1 MELENLPRK
10 ELQAL
15 AKQHGVKANLSNS
28 AIIDALR
35 PILEKDIEISKVE
48 ENPEPIVVVNNA
60 PEVVVAAPQEVVV
73 ESAPVTQ
80 TKLETGITVE
90 FTLDGQLVQGK
101 IKRVNKLTCRIV
113 LSNEE
118 EVTVKSSELTIA
130 QEKPQIVEVEMPETV
145 EIQEIQEIPQY
156 NQPEEIMEVASSEPE
171 ETQPIIEEAEKETNE
186 NVIMEETNV
195 AVGEEAAAPQ
205 PEAESESNTAEIET
219 SFNEG
224 TSFVNEVFE
233 IAEEIFSLSDK
244 RKSAR
249 VSRMSR
255 LSTVSGILSALEN
268 ELLPTLLHPEENDA
282 QNDDEEEEEENENNT
297 VAFENSMLSL
307 DNEENYLP
315 QEEGDLN
322 TSYQGGDRSLMNFEH
337 MDTRESVDFETSMI
351 MFGMDTPKRL
361 STGVPSRNTSI
372 VKPVPV
378 AAATA
383 PITTGKSF
391 ANNNKKTEVKKTT
404 SGKTPLKHTKQP
416 QPAMVPKTNA
426 ALAKRLEAMQ
436 QKKQLES
443 NLDEK
448 KDQFLVKKKITT
460 PSSTISV
467 ASNKAKPFVP
477 VMEAPK
483 PTKVQFD
490 VVSDESAQNKSM
502 NPKLAARKATP
513 NFKRMHERQFENSK
527 SITSIVERDSKVSVK
542 MDAAFSAAQNVPQQQ
557 HQQNAVSTTTVL
569 APKVNI
575 STKPAVV
582 IASSNNHNVVKK
594 PANIEAKI
602 TSFVPQDKENH
613 AAAGNTTFISS
624 LTKFQQFNSNPT
636 NKLRINPKDSELF

>member
-35 PILEKDIEISKVE
+35 PILEKDNEISKVE
-48 ENPEPIVVVNNA
+48 ENPEPIVVVNNT
-60 PEVVVAAPQEVVV
+60 PEVVAVAPQEVVV
-73 ESAPVTQ
+73 ESAPVTEN
-80 TKLETGITVE
+80 KLETGVTVE
-90 FTLDGQLVQGK
+90 FTLEGQLVQGK

-130 QEKPQIVEVEMPETV
+130 QEKPQMKVPETV
-145 EIQEIQEIPQY
+145 EIQEIQEISQY

-186 NVIMEETNV
+186 NVIVEETIV
-195 AVGEEAAAPQ
+195 AVVEEAAAPQ
-205 PEAESESNTAEIET
+205 PEVESESNTAEIET

-268 ELLPTLLHPEENDA
+268 ELLPTLLHPDENDV
-282 QNDDEEEEEENENNT
+282 QNDEDEDENEDNT

-307 DNEENYLP
+307 DNEENY
-315 QEEGDLN
+315 QEGDLN
-322 TSYQGGDRSLMNFEH
+322 TSYQGDRSLMNFEH
-337 MDTRESVDFETSMI
+337 MDTRESVGFETSMI

-361 STGVPSRNTSI
+361 TTGVPSRNTSI
-372 VKPVPV
+372 VKPVPMI
-378 AAATA
+378 AAAA
-383 PITTGKSF
+383 PITTNKSSV
-391 ANNNKKTEVKKTT
+391 NNKKMEVKKTT
-404 SGKTPLKHTKQP
+404 SGKTPLKHTKQQP

-436 QKKQLES
+436 QKKQLEN

-448 KDQFLVKKKITT
+448 KDQFLAKKKITT

-490 VVSDESAQNKSM
+490 VVIDESAQNKSM

-527 SITSIVERDSKVSVK
+527 SITSIVERDFKVSVK
-542 MDAAFSAAQNVPQQQ
+542 MDAAFSAAQNGPQQQ
-557 HQQNAVSTTTVL
+557 QQQQQQQQNAVSTTVTTAAVL

-582 IASSNNHNVVKK
+582 ISSSNNHNVVKK

-602 TSFVPQDKENH
+602 TSFVPQDKENQV
-613 AAAGNTTFISS
+613 ASGNTTFISS

-636 NKLRINPKDSELF
+636 NKLRINPKDSKLF